1 MHAATQRLLEKL
13 LAHAESEESN
23 GKRRAFNITES
34 RAAVYLNEPD
44 FEIKRQIHAELKLLA
59 RSGSLTIEWD
69 RRAGHENLIKGLSA
83 ASADAIAAALGVTR
97 LKTALEDAT
106 LQLAAHV
113 AMPRVA
119 LALQVWADGRQV
131 RGIGPEDV
139 SKLLDVIT
147 LLRRCETLEQPT
159 AVRRISA
166 SLFRR
171 SKYVE
176 RLVPVIDFMTAESDE
191 LALANR
197 SVVSAEV
204 LARIRLIRYAQP
216 ILLAGGQRLTFV
228 DGTSRLIASPYE
240 GVAPDSLAS
249 IEGTPRY
256 VMTVENLTTF
266 HELSSSQDRAAGALI
281 LYTAGQ
287 PSPSFIA
294 CYQRIAQST
303 GCTSFL
309 HWGDV
314 DGKGIE
320 IAGRLADA
328 LKDAVG
334 LDLALWRMDVEPYE
348 SEGDREMLDGNVIS
362 KMLFTCHRLGWKAV
376 ASAIESHRSRIE
388 QEGEPL
394 IWPSSYPQ

>member
-1 MHAATQRLLEKL
+1 MREYRPL
-13 LAHAESEESN
+13 SSI
-23 GKRRAFNITES
+23 RRAEGGIVHLQ
-34 RAAVYLNEPD
+34 A
-44 FEIKRQIHAELKLLA
+44 LA
-59 RSGSLTIEWD
+59 LATGRLDAGEHSGIRPRRKGG

-97 LKTALEDAT
+97 RKTALEDAA
-106 LQLAAHV
+106 LLLAPYA
-113 AMPRVA
+113 ALPRVA
-119 LALQVWADGRQV
+119 LAQQVWADGRQV
-131 RGIGPEDV
+131 RGIGPDEA
-139 SKLLDVIT
+139 SKLLDVVT
-147 LLRRCETLEQPT
+147 LLRRCETLQQPT

-171 SKYVE
+171 SKYAE
-176 RLVPVIDFMTAESDE
+176 RLVPLIDFMTAESDE
-191 LALANR
+191 LSLANR
-197 SVVSAEV
+197 SVMSAEV

-216 ILLAGGQRLTFV
+216 ILLAGGQHLTFV
-228 DGTSRLIASPYE
+228 DGPTRPIASPYE

-249 IEGTPRY
+249 IDGAPRY

-266 HELSSSQDRAAGALI
+266 HELSSSQDRSAGALI

-303 GCTSFL
+303 GCARFL

-328 LKDAVG
+328 LKEAVG
-334 LDLALWRMDVEPYE
+334 MDLKLWRMDVEPYE
-348 SEGDREMLDGNVIS
+348 SEGERELLDHNVIS
-362 KMLFTCHRLGWKAV
+362 KMLFTCRRLGWNEV

-394 IWPSSYPQ
+394 TWPPT